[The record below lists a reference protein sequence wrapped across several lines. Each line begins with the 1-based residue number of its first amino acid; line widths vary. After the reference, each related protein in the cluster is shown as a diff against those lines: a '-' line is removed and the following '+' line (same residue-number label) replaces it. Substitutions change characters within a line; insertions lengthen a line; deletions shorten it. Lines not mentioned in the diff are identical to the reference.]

1 MPPLHFLLLSSLLRV
16 AFAQTTSTES
26 PDLSTSTPDLSTST
40 TSSTPDLS
48 TTLSTSP
55 ERTTE
60 AGPSGVPADSYLDHL
75 NSTTGLVEDP
85 RAVLRGRDINCFITW
100 FRGDS
105 RSAYWLRHAV
115 NKFYTIPEERT
126 DVSGLIGSLEAM
138 GIDERMDVT
147 DNLKGVNIRLM
158 KWIADESGANFR
170 LYAVNERVADPDANQ
185 TDSDADHWTQIL
197 YYLNP
202 STTPQYDCALESVF
216 LDSQYMD
223 RVHFLTP
230 HVPAGRVLVAK
241 HSGFEDVNAMA
252 LPFGPFTGGAWGL
265 IVTVLVLFAV
275 TMWWFEQQKEEDM
288 LIYRD
293 RFSTLKQIGVSSWHT
308 ITSFTQVQGHSPK
321 TWAGRFLQV
330 GFSFFV
336 LMILAAWTA
345 NLAAFL
351 TTQGEGRITSID
363 DLRPPNPSLSKYT
376 HICYWT
382 RWEEAWLGRHYNDI
396 GKKPVR
402 SPEESLKEILKGGC
416 NASVGADVHFR
427 GELSDRKLCDLKT
440 IGHPLSIIQYAIPWR
455 SGMDQAP
462 VVAAMNQMIAEAV
475 IQSEIDKILGQFMPF
490 NPQEKACKEDKRVID
505 FSSETTP
512 LTDDGVGGV
521 GILFGCAVGASTLI
535 LLIYDCGI
543 GKTWWGPPV
552 ESKEDKLD
560 NILPTEGAIL
570 TPPADGNEA
579 PAPHDGERQA
589 AIDVEKTGESAIAP
603 APAADENIEDI
614 LDELEQ
620 RRK

>member
-202 STTPQYDCALESVF
+202 STTPQYDC
-216 LDSQYMD
+216 
-223 RVHFLTP
+223 
-230 HVPAGRVLVAK
+230 
-241 HSGFEDVNAMA
+241 
-252 LPFGPFTGGAWGL
+252 
-265 IVTVLVLFAV
+265 
-275 TMWWFEQQKEEDM
+275 
-288 LIYRD
+288 
-293 RFSTLKQIGVSSWHT
+293 
-308 ITSFTQVQGHSPK
+308 
-321 TWAGRFLQV
+321 RFLQV